1 LQKFCYVTFKISCK
15 LNLHVTTIAIE
26 YLYIRVKKQI
36 SDTYCIVLP
45 CAVGLP
51 RVRKPN
57 VRMEFNVYVNSQS
70 DASVQ
75 HRRVCDSLF
84 LFTHHGM
91 LGYICITQLYKGICS
106 DNAKLSNEIITCEYE
121 NSE

>member
-1 LQKFCYVTFKISCK
+1 MLPLKLAANSIYTFQRLQ
-15 LNLHVTTIAIE
+15 L
-26 YLYIRVKKQI
+26 I

-84 LFTHHGM
+84 YLLTTV
-91 LGYICITQLYKGICS
+91 C
-106 DNAKLSNEIITCEYE
+106 
-121 NSE
+121 